1 LTTLPKNTQPKQ
13 TFQAVNK
20 VKIMNNSI
28 KREIGLSFRKLFA
41 ALFVWA
47 SVGGSLIAG
56 EVNTE
61 PSKFGDW
68 DIVGPSGGDVRV
80 VAIDPKDKNRL
91 YVSTLDGQIHTSA
104 DGGINWRLLVNL
116 NSPQMVLDQLMV
128 DRRDSKIIYT
138 SGHRHTK
145 GGGFFK
151 TTDGGINW
159 KEAKELKNEPIH
171 SMVQSSLDPN
181 VMLVGTVNGIWI
193 SKNSGDDWTKIQSET
208 SPVNINSLA
217 VDPRSL
223 DTMYAGTFWRAY
235 KTTDGGKNWRLIK
248 DGMIDD
254 SDVFAITI
262 DSEKPDHI
270 VASACSGIYESQNAG
285 EKWAKIQGIPSQSRR
300 TRDILQH
307 PGKPGTIF
315 AATTQGFWMTSDGG
329 KTWIMTTQ
337 RDLEINSVTVHP
349 DEPNR
354 VFIGTNNYG
363 IMVSEDGGKNFKPT
377 NDNFTSRFTYLIE
390 NDVENPNR
398 LYAMTQNTAT
408 GGGFFFISNDG
419 GTSWQQAKNLDI
431 ARVAPFAFLQDR
443 VDPNTIYIGTNA
455 GIFRSIDRGVNW
467 TQMLPP
473 KPAPVKKTAKK
484 AAPRKSAK
492 SKVVA
497 KKPVEPVVP
506 VTPLPPPS
514 FIPALGE
521 KVKVLAHTEDGK
533 NGILAGTDKGIY
545 RTYDIAKGWERVP
558 FGEGIDDN
566 VFVIN
571 TSPERPNTIWVGT
584 AVSGVIVSHDSGS
597 TWQKVN
603 GVPEKVPVSSIVFD
617 PKNQDNIYVGTTQT
631 LWLSRDGGKN
641 WTRRGGNLPLGNY
654 ASILVSPKNSKEVF
668 TASALESDGGVFYSD
683 DMGMNWKRIDSKDV
697 KLPSRRVWSM
707 VFDPNDPNRIFAG
720 THSSGVYRIERNVK
734 DDTAEQTVAP
744 IDGITRPRVA
754 VSGN

>member
-1 LTTLPKNTQPKQ
+1 
-13 TFQAVNK
+13 
-20 VKIMNNSI
+20 MSNSV
-28 KREIGLSFRKLFA
+28 KREIGLSCKKLFA
-41 ALFVWA
+41 VLFVC
-47 SVGGSLIAG
+47 VTVTGLLFAG
-56 EVNTE
+56 EVNSE
-61 PSKFGDW
+61 PSKFGEW
-68 DIVGPSGGDVRV
+68 DIVGPHGGDVRV
-80 VAIDPKDKNRL
+80 IKVDPKDKNRL
-91 YVSTLDGQIHTSA
+91 YATTLDGQIHTSA
-104 DGGINWRLLVNL
+104 NGGVSWRLLVNL
-116 NSPQMVLDQLMV
+116 NSPQLVLDQLLI
-128 DRRDSKIIYT
+128 DLRDSKIIYT
-138 SGHRHTK
+138 SGYRK
-145 GGGFFK
+145 PRGGGFFK
-151 TTDGGINW
+151 SIDGGLTW
-159 KEAKELKNEPIH
+159 KEAKELKNTPIDA
-171 SMVQSSLDPN
+171 MIQSAFDPN
-181 VMLVGTVNGIWI
+181 VLLVGTTDGVWI
-193 SKNSGDDWTKIQSET
+193 SKNSGDDWEKIKSET
-208 SPVNINSLA
+208 SPLNVNSLA
-217 VDPRSL
+217 IDPRSL
-223 DTMYAGTFWRAY
+223 NTIYAGTTWRAY
-235 KTTDGGKNWRLIK
+235 KTTDSGKNWRLIK

-262 DSEKPDHI
+262 NNEKPDHV

-307 PGKPGTIF
+307 PSKPGTIY

-329 KTWIMTTQ
+329 RTWVMTTR

-419 GTSWQQAKNLDI
+419 GTNWQQAKNLDI
-431 ARVAPFAFLQDR
+431 VRVSPFAFLQDR
-443 VDPNTIYIGTNA
+443 VDPNTIYIGTNI
-455 GIFRSIDRGVNW
+455 GIFRSADRGMNW

-473 KPAPVKKTAKK
+473 KPVAVKKTAKK
-484 AAPRKSAK
+484 ATARKGTKAK
-492 SKVVA
+492 AVA
-497 KKPVEPVVP
+497 KKPVEPIVP
-506 VTPLPPPS
+506 AAPLPAPS

-545 RTYDIAKGWERVP
+545 RTYDLAKGWERVP

-571 TSPERPNTIWVGT
+571 TSPERPDTIWVGT
-584 AVSGVIVSHDSGS
+584 AVSGIIVSRDNGA
-597 TWQKVN
+597 TWQKVA

-631 LWLSRDGGKN
+631 LWLSRDGGKK
-641 WTRRGGNLPLGNY
+641 WMRRGGNLPLGNY
-654 ASILVSPKNSKEVF
+654 ASILVSPKNSKEVY
-668 TASALESDGGVFYSD
+668 TASALESDGGIFFSD

-707 VFDPNDPNRIFAG
+707 VFDPNDPNRIYAG

-734 DDTAEQTVAP
+734 NDTAEQVVTP
-744 IDGITRPRVA
+744 IEGITRPRVA

>member
-1 LTTLPKNTQPKQ
+1 
-13 TFQAVNK
+13 
-20 VKIMNNSI
+20 MNNSV
-28 KREIGLSFRKLFA
+28 KRKIGLSCKMLFA
-41 ALFVWA
+41 ALFVCVTFA
-47 SVGGSLIAG
+47 GSLIAA
-56 EVNTE
+56 EVNSE
-61 PSKFGDW
+61 PSKFGEW
-68 DIVGPSGGDVRV
+68 DIVGPNGGDVRV
-80 VAIDPKDKNRL
+80 IEVDPKDKNRL
-91 YVSTLDGQIHTSA
+91 YATTLDGQIHTSA
-104 DGGINWRLLVNL
+104 DGGNSWRLLVNL
-116 NSPQMVLDQLMV
+116 NSPQLVLDQLLI
-128 DRRDSKIIYT
+128 DHRDSKIIYT
-138 SGHRHTK
+138 SGYRK
-145 GGGFFK
+145 PRGGGFFK
-151 TTDGGINW
+151 TTDGGLNW
-159 KEAKELKNEPIH
+159 KEAKELKNVPIDA
-171 SMVQSSLDPN
+171 MIQSDLDPN
-181 VMLVGTVNGIWI
+181 VLLVGAVDGIWI
-193 SKNSGDDWTKIQSET
+193 SKNSGDDWEKIKSDT
-208 SPVNINSLA
+208 TPINVDSLA
-217 VDPRSL
+217 IDPRNIE
-223 DTMYAGTFWRAY
+223 TMYAGTTWRAY

-262 DSEKPDHI
+262 DSEKPDHLI
-270 VASACSGIYESQNAG
+270 ASACSGIYESQNAG
-285 EKWAKIQGIPSQSRR
+285 EKWTKIQGIPSQSRR

-307 PGKPGTIF
+307 PSKPGTIY

-363 IMVSEDGGKNFKPT
+363 IMVSDDGGKNFKPT

-390 NDVENPNR
+390 NDAENPSR

-419 GTSWQQAKNLDI
+419 GTNWQQAKNLDI
-431 ARVAPFAFLQDR
+431 TRVSPFAFLQDR
-443 VDPNTIYIGTNA
+443 ANPNTIYLGTNI
-455 GIFRSIDRGVNW
+455 GIFQSIDRGINW

-484 AAPRKSAK
+484 AVTGKSSK
-492 SKVVA
+492 SKIVA
-497 KKPVEPVVP
+497 KKKVEPIIP
-506 VTPLPPPS
+506 VTPPTPLIPPTPPS

-558 FGEGIDDN
+558 FGEGLDEN

-584 AVSGVIVSHDSGS
+584 AISGVIVSRDNGA
-597 TWQKVN
+597 TWQKVA
-603 GVPEKVPVSSIVFD
+603 GVPEKIPVSSIVFD
-617 PKNQDNIYVGTTQT
+617 PKNQENIYVGTTQT
-631 LWLSRDGGKN
+631 LWLSRDGGKT
-641 WTRRGGNLPLGNY
+641 WLRRGGNLPLGNY
-654 ASILVSPKNSKEVF
+654 ASILVNPKNSKEVY
-668 TASALESDGGVFYSD
+668 TASALESDGGIFHSD

-720 THSSGVYRIERNVK
+720 THSSGVYRIKRNVK
-734 DDTAEQTVAP
+734 SETAEQTIAP
-744 IDGITRPRVA
+744 VEGIIRPRIA